1 MSLGACKKFLDEKPN
16 VVLAT
21 PTTLNDLQAL
31 LDHYQVLNFVDGSTT
46 EVSSTDF
53 YLTDADFNAQSEQNQ
68 RMYTWQKSDIY
79 ASSLN
84 EWFYNYRAIYRANS
98 VIGFLDEIPR
108 NTVNQQQWENI
119 SGMAHFYRAKNLS
132 KTLIAYALNYRSG
145 MATEEIGV
153 PIRWGTDFN
162 QPSVRASIAAGYS
175 AIIEDAQKAIA
186 SLPEV
191 QTHVMRP
198 NKPAAYALLA
208 RVFMSMNDYS
218 QAYHCADSALRIKGD
233 LLDFNELNASA
244 AFPIP
249 QFNVEVLHDSFMP
262 GTILSNA
269 RAKIDPELYKLYDAN
284 DLRRTIFFKNNGNG
298 TYGFKGSYEGSAS
311 LFSGIATDEVY
322 LMRAECAARL
332 NDLQQAVKDLNSL
345 LNKRYRTNTFTPIIA
360 TTQAAVL
367 ERVLVERRKELLMRG
382 LRWMDVKRLNVM
394 GSQITLERTVNGV
407 GYQLKP
413 NSRGFA
419 LPLPEDMLRI
429 SGMPQ
434 NTY

>member
-1 MSLGACKKFLDEKPN
+1 
-16 VVLAT
+16 
-21 PTTLNDLQAL
+21 
-31 LDHYQVLNFVDGSTT
+31 
-46 EVSSTDF
+46 
-53 YLTDADFNAQSEQNQ
+53 
-68 RMYTWQKSDIY
+68 
-79 ASSLN
+79 
-84 EWFYNYRAIYRANS
+84 
-98 VIGFLDEIPR
+98 
-108 NTVNQQQWENI
+108 
-119 SGMAHFYRAKNLS
+119 MAHFYRAKNLS

-153 PIRWGTDFN
+153 PIRLGTDFN
-162 QPSVRASIAAGYS
+162 QPSVRASVAAGYS

-208 RVFMSMNDYS
+208 RVYMSMNDYI
-218 QAYHCADSALRIKGD
+218 QAYRYADSALRIKGD

-244 AFPIP
+244 AFPVA

-345 LNKRYRTNTFTPIIA
+345 LNKRYRTGTFTPIIA

-367 ERVLVERRKELLMRG
+367 ERVLLERRKELLMRG
-382 LRWMDVKRLNVM
+382 LRWMDVKRLNVL
-394 GSQITLERTVNGV
+394 GAQITLKRTVNGV
-407 GYQLKP
+407 SYQLEP

-429 SGMPQ
+429 SGIPQ
-434 NTY
+434 NIY